1 MVVRGSQIREEL
13 EASGYELLET
23 LADGEVVLLDME
35 GKEEL
40 WVEND
45 DYAGYVVVI
54 NGVGHEF
61 VCTLSAPHVFSER
74 YSQLRPAYA

>member
-13 EASGYELLET
+13 GASGYGLYERLDE
-23 LADGEVVLLDME
+23 GEVILVDMD
-35 GKEEL
+35 GKKEL
-40 WVEND
+40 WVERD

-54 NGVGHEF
+54 DGVGHEF